1 MSASTRESPRQAMA
15 SIAEELEKSRK
26 RVRELERALLLQTG
40 QQSSELL
47 SHTAVGSKELHET
60 SKSQSSPQS
69 TLGQA
74 LPLPAGLVQ
83 SAAHSLGQ
91 HMAQAMPLPPG
102 LVQSGAQPLTQQT
115 SPSPGQAPA
124 SQLQPSAQRLST
136 TTDMKL
142 PIPKLG
148 LDTTSTQ
155 PSLAKPGATDSG
167 GLANDQDEAQW
178 TEVFRMLESGS
189 EGDRAAHLA
198 LTVATLKRKGDEL
211 QQQMD
216 ALQLAQTSLMQAAM
230 DEAKEAVARKNAEP
244 RGPKQP
250 KTDAGAKAWGRALA
264 LDAVHRLR
272 AAVRAEAQEEPPFRA
287 TELARDAL
295 QQAARTLEAQAKA
308 HAEAQS
314 KAQLQAVV
322 QAQQVLLMQAEAV
335 AQAQAMAE
343 AQAQA
348 LSEVQAQAQ
357 AVAEMQLEL
366 QAEAAQAQEQQQEL
380 EAAAAERQEGAPR
393 AGPQQQEVAASAR
406 SATMQLL
413 SQEGRVQVRQ
423 DLQVGPPGGAGELQ
437 GLHAAARHHTL
448 PLLHEDWLH
457 FYMKTG
463 SCNFGSTCKFDHPE
477 SPSSHPQVSMHAFS
491 QAAAAKVAE
500 LQANA
505 GIHASYQEQDSRASW

>member
-1 MSASTRESPRQAMA
+1 MA

-380 EAAAAERQEGAPR
+380 EAAAAERQALR
-393 AGPQQQEVAASAR
+393 A
-406 SATMQLL
+406 
-413 SQEGRVQVRQ
+413 
-423 DLQVGPPGGAGELQ
+423 Q
-437 GLHAAARHHTL
+437 GLNSKKL
-448 PLLHEDWLH
+448 PLRPGVPPCSYFLRRGECKYGKTCKWDHPEAQVNSKGYTLRPGTTPCP

-505 GIHASYQEQDSRASW
+505 GIHASYQEQDSRASWW